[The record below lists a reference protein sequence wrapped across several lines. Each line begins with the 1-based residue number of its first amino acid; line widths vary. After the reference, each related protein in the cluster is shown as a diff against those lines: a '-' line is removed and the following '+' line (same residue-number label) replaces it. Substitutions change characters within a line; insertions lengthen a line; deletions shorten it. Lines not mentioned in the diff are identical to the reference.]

1 MRAELRRKLKDG
13 KFQGTTEITSQ
24 IMSSIRAKGNR
35 TTEVAFRMALV
46 RRGIK
51 GWSLHPKTVSG
62 RPDIYFAEERLAV
75 FLDGCFWHGCR
86 RCGHVPERNNAFWR
100 HKFKLNMERDVKK
113 TNQLRGA
120 GISVLRLWEHELK
133 LDLDLCL
140 AKLLIRLEKRRQI
153 RA

>member
-86 RCGHVPERNNAFWR
+86 RCGRVPERNNAFWR
-100 HKFKLNMERDVKK
+100 HKFK
-113 TNQLRGA
+113 
-120 GISVLRLWEHELK
+120 
-133 LDLDLCL
+133 
-140 AKLLIRLEKRRQI
+140 
-153 RA
+153 